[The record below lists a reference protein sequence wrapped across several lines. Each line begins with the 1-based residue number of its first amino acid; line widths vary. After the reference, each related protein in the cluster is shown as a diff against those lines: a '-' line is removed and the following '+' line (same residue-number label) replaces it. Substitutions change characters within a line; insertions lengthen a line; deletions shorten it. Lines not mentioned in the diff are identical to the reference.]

1 MAIFDIFNVSFLFSI
16 GIIVILIGGIFTYVS
31 YRMSEQD
38 HKLSSMLGLVVSL
51 ANDLQQVKDK
61 DKHVNDKQVNLK
73 QEETKDIKYASDMM
87 GGQSMD
93 DVINVSDGEY
103 DDEELEDEDF
113 EEVSENEVS
122 EDDDD
127 FGEEDND
134 LDYEQHKIKV
144 LKLDLVN
151 DEDDML
157 ELEADVELEANA
169 DAEPNEETIVIK
181 NMYVNMEAEAE
192 LLVEAEAKAE
202 AKAKAETKVV
212 EIELAAEDIE
222 DIDNSIEDAIGTDYK
237 KMSTNKLREVVVCKG
252 LVPNA
257 SKLKKNEL
265 LKLLGDK

>member
-73 QEETKDIKYASDMM
+73 QEETKDIQYASDMM

-113 EEVSENEVS
+113 EENEVS

-202 AKAKAETKVV
+202 AEAEAKAETKVV

>member
-61 DKHVNDKQVNLK
+61 DKHVNLK
-73 QEETKDIKYASDMM
+73 QEETKDIQYASDMM

-151 DEDDML
+151 DENDML
-157 ELEADVELEANA
+157 ELEADANAELEANA
-169 DAEPNEETIVIK
+169 ELNEETILIK
-181 NMYVNMEAEAE
+181 NMYANMEAEAE
-192 LLVEAEAKAE
+192 LLVEAEAKTEAE
-202 AKAKAETKVV
+202 AKAETKVV